1 MEGLESMNIW
11 RIVNM
16 PANVHWVDSKLVLNV
31 KMDANGTP
39 YKFKAQFCAQGFSQ
53 RGVDYMEI
61 FTPIVPHNAICAVLV
76 ITAKFDWE
84 INSID
89 IKQVYLNANL
99 EHYIYLKP
107 PKE

>member
-1 MEGLESMNIW
+1 
-11 RIVNM
+11 
-16 PANVHWVDSKLVLNV
+16 
-31 KMDANGTP
+31 
-39 YKFKAQFCAQGFSQ
+39 
-53 RGVDYMEI
+53 MEI
-61 FTPIVPHNAICAVLV
+61 FTPIVPHNAIHAVLV

-99 EHYIYLKP
+99 GHYIYLEP